1 MSKTIAIVGASRQP
15 DKVSHQAVKA
25 FARAGYQVYPVNPQ
39 AEEIAGYKSFSNLA
53 KLPVSVDEISVY
65 LPPALTKQF
74 LQSLPVEKL
83 KNLQT
88 IYFNPGSF
96 DDEVKEIAK
105 QLNLPAV
112 FACSLIAH
120 NLPSP
125 YE

>member
-1 MSKTIAIVGASRQP
+1 MSKTIAIVGASRRP

-25 FARAGYQVYPVNPQ
+25 FAQAGYQVYPINPQ
-39 AEEIAGYKSFSNLA
+39 AEEIAGHQSFSDLA
-53 KLPVSVDEISVY
+53 ELPVYVDEISIY
-65 LPPALTKQF
+65 LPPALTKKF
-74 LQSLPVEKL
+74 LQSLPLEKL
-83 KNLQT
+83 KSLQT

-96 DDEVKEIAK
+96 DDEVKAIVA
-105 QLNLPAV
+105 QMNLPAV